1 MGHFLGAIPSCSQ
14 ILWEVEELQ
23 PNGMIFVAVVDAMA
37 LDSQWNQV
45 ETETL
50 SGRFAKPCRFQLC
63 PNPNCIRTNNN
74 MDIYIYIWIYD
85 ICMTCKILQGLQ
97 MNLGAQTLSRRIK
110 KHTYIYTYYIYI
122 LLLYIYIYTH
132 ITNLQRKDGKR
143 GDVQ

>member
-74 MDIYIYIWIYD
+74 MDIYIWIYD

-110 KHTYIYTYYIYI
+110 KHTYIYTYYYN
-122 LLLYIYIYTH
+122 IYIYTH